1 MQCVCKIE
9 KEAVKEFPWISVRRT
24 LENMPGM
31 CSTRSQVPRGDVR
44 KNSFKKKISQF
55 HLCSP
60 NKEKKK
66 KKKNKIENDRSEP
79 EPDGESEDEGKCSP
93 PAASHDT
100 EAVTIKR

>member
-31 CSTRSQVPRGDVR
+31 CSTRSQVPRGDVK
-44 KNSFKKKISQF
+44 KNSFKKKITISLVFTKQR
-55 HLCSP
+55 
-60 NKEKKK
+60 EKK

-79 EPDGESEDEGKCSP
+79 EPDGESEDEGKRSP

>member
-31 CSTRSQVPRGDVR
+31 CSTRSQVPRGDVK
-44 KNSFKKKISQF
+44 KNSFKKKIYHNFTCVHQT
-55 HLCSP
+55 
-60 NKEKKK
+60 KRKK

-79 EPDGESEDEGKCSP
+79 EPDGESEDEGKRSP